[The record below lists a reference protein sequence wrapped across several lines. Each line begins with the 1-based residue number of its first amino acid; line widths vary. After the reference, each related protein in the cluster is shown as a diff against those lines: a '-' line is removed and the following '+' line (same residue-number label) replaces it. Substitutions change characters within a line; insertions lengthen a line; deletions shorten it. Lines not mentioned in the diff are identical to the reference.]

1 MLVTVTGISTRNRVL
16 RRLVVL
22 GVSISILRY
31 STLRYSILRYS
42 ILRYFTGT
50 RAVPNTQFDRTGAGR
65 IPKKDLMR
73 MTEVTFGCVEGRAE
87 RRFRSFEDRCLALLR
102 WLDIREPDP

>member
-1 MLVTVTGISTRNRVL
+1 MLVTVTGTSTRNRVL

-31 STLRYSILRYS
+31 SILRYS
-42 ILRYFTGT
+42 TGT

-65 IPKKDLMR
+65 IPRKDLMR
-73 MTEVTFGCVEGRAE
+73 VTEVTFGCVEDRPE
-87 RRFRSFEDRCLALLR
+87 RRFRSFEERCLALLR